1 MVTQIDRETG
11 YRWPV
16 AVERTIEV
24 PAQEVWAAI
33 SRPGNL
39 ELCHP
44 FCASNPVRVWPG
56 DIGRSGGATSAVSWR
71 IRPIDDQSC
80 ALKITVYPH
89 VLQNVPVVIRWL
101 PHLFRLAPMLRRYL
115 KSVIGGFDWYLRSG
129 EPVPRDHFGR
139 HPWFSAS
146 KSATDRNW
154 HSGRELKSD
163 FEHLGSLAA
172 IILSTEG
179 TLRRHGKHR
188 GLN

>member
-56 DIGRSGGATSAVSWR
+56 SHSEDEVHYLSGWVYVRRFRNWIEGVGYDLDIGRSGGATSAVSWR

-89 VLQNVPVVIRWL
+89 
-101 PHLFRLAPMLRRYL
+101 RRYL

-146 KSATDRNW
+146 KSA
-154 HSGRELKSD
+154 G
-163 FEHLGSLAA
+163 G
-172 IILSTEG
+172 
-179 TLRRHGKHR
+179 
-188 GLN
+188 